1 MNRMLLTLTAAVA
14 ATAFATVDARAQER
28 WGVDIHATGGIATQD
43 GVRDDSEAGFG
54 FGANLHVQVLPN
66 VFLYGG
72 WDWTRYQALEAIAGP
87 DVDLEETGYALGAR
101 FERPIGSS
109 STAWW
114 VRTGAL
120 YNHFELEDDGGDL
133 IDDTG
138 HGLGWEAGAGV
149 AVAFGNGWSFVPG
162 IRYRSVSRDV
172 EIGDLETEV
181 ALQAV
186 TLEIGLR
193 RHF

>member
-1 MNRMLLTLTAAVA
+1 MKRTMLTLTVAVA
-14 ATAFATVDARAQER
+14 AATLVTADADAQER
-28 WGVDIHATGGIATQD
+28 WGVDVHATGGVATQD
-43 GVRDDSEAGFG
+43 DVRDDSETGFG
-54 FGANLHVQVLPN
+54 FGANLQVRVLPH

-72 WDWTRYQALEAIAGP
+72 WDWTRYQALDAIAGP

-101 FERPIGSS
+101 LERPIGTS

-114 VRTGAL
+114 LRTGAL
-120 YNHFELEDDGGDL
+120 YNHFELEDADGEI

-149 AVAFGNGWSFVPG
+149 AVAFGSGWSFVPG

-172 EIGDLETEV
+172 EIGDAETEV
-181 ALQAV
+181 ELQAV

-193 RHF
+193 RIF